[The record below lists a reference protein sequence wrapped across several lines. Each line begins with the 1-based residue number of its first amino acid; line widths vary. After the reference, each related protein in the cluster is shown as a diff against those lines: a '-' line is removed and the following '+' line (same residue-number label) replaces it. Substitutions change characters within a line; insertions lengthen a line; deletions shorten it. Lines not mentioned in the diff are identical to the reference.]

1 MPLNP
6 LDNMPEALRR
16 QNIVFSLASKEP
28 NKNGNL
34 NFGGPMMFASSGHLE
49 KAASPMN
56 TSIMQVKVRISKKN
70 GEFVSVKTL
79 LS

>member
-16 QNIVFSLASKEP
+16 RNIAYDKFSCTSKEP

-34 NFGGPMMFASSGHLE
+34 NFGGPMMFASSGHLV
-49 KAASPMN
+49 KATSPMDGFIKQEKV
-56 TSIMQVKVRISKKN
+56 SISTKAK
-70 GEFVSVKTL
+70 L
-79 LS
+79 